1 MLIRKGRPA
10 LPNSPQSEIDW
21 EKAVTIRNITKDAMY
36 DAVAP
41 DDFESLLEIDRYNNR
56 SSAFDKI
63 ISATHDHFW
72 DPLNKDYIDFDE
84 PFDMENQPMVPETLV
99 VGLQT
104 DYVSNHLSDPKQRT
118 AFINEVVRWNLSS
131 ILHGEQGALNLS
143 ASLCHVLK
151 DQGAQEYA
159 ANQAREEARHVT
171 AFAKYIKAR
180 WGAPVECG
188 PVLKTLLVE
197 IIGAPEVYKKII
209 GMQMLV
215 EGLAMGAFA
224 TFFKEFNDPLGRKLM
239 QLVMTDEAFH
249 HKFGKIWADR
259 TIPKLDAEEHAI
271 IEDWAAHCF
280 QTLLFN
286 LVAPHQMRPVYEKF
300 GLDPD
305 KVMEEF
311 QKIATDDQRREN
323 MKESTNIFRVLVKT
337 LLNAGIITDRTRG
350 FYATY
355 VDMEEL
361 KAEGEHMVGDDI
373 AEEGIRYLQSVNFKK
388 PVNPVLVAAE

>member
-1 MLIRKGRPA
+1 MAADG
-10 LPNSPQSEIDW
+10 
-21 EKAVTIRNITKDAMY
+21 NITKDIIY

-41 DDFESLLEIDRYNNR
+41 DDFESMLELDRYNAR
-56 SSAFDKI
+56 STAFDKI

-72 DPLNKDYIDFDE
+72 DPLDKKYIDFDE
-84 PFDMENQPMVPETLV
+84 PFDMENQMLLPEEMIISLGTE
-99 VGLQT
+99 
-104 DYVSNHLSDPKQRT
+104 YVSNHLKDPKTRIRFANQQALRS
-118 AFINEVVRWNLSS
+118 FSS

-159 ANQAREEARHVT
+159 ANQTREEARHVT

-180 WGAPVECG
+180 WGRPVEAG
-188 PVLKTLLVE
+188 PTLKALLID
-197 IIGAPEVYKKII
+197 IIGSPEVYKKII

-224 TFFKEFNDPLGRKLM
+224 TFFNNINDPLGKKLM

-259 TIPKLDAEEHAI
+259 TIPKLSPEEHAI

-286 LVAPHQMRPVYEKF
+286 LVAPSQQRDLYEEF
-300 GLDPD
+300 GMDPD
-305 KVMEEF
+305 VVMAEM
-311 QKIATDDQRREN
+311 AAMVTDESRREN
-323 MKESTNIFRVLVKT
+323 MKEQSNIFRVLVKT
-337 LLNAGIITDRTRG
+337 LLNAGIITDRTRA
-350 FYATY
+350 FYAIY

-361 KAEGEHMVGDDI
+361 KGEGDRMVGDDI
-373 AEEGIRYLQSVNFKK
+373 AEEGIKYLQEINFKDR
-388 PVNPVLVAAE
+388 VAAAVKIAAE

>member
-1 MLIRKGRPA
+1 MAADG
-10 LPNSPQSEIDW
+10 
-21 EKAVTIRNITKDAMY
+21 NITKDIIY

-41 DDFESLLEIDRYNNR
+41 DDFESMLELDRYNAR
-56 SSAFDKI
+56 STAFDKI

-72 DPLNKDYIDFDE
+72 DPLDKKYIDFDA
-84 PFDMENQPMVPETLV
+84 PFDMENEMLLPEDMIISLS
-99 VGLQT
+99 T
-104 DYVSNHLSDPKQRT
+104 DYVSNHLTDWKTR
-118 AFINEVVRWNLSS
+118 VRFANQSALRSFSS

-159 ANQAREEARHVT
+159 ANQTREEARHVT

-180 WGAPVECG
+180 WGRPVECG
-188 PVLKTLLVE
+188 PTLKALLID
-197 IIGAPEVYKKII
+197 IIGSPEVYKKII

-224 TFFKEFNDPLGRKLM
+224 TFFNNIRDPLGKKLM

-259 TIPKLDAEEHAI
+259 TIPKLSPEEHAI

-286 LVAPHQMRPVYEKF
+286 LVAPSQQRDLYEEF

-305 KVMEEF
+305 KV
-311 QKIATDDQRREN
+311 IAEMAANMNDEIRREN
-323 MKESTNIFRVLVKT
+323 MKEQTNIFRVLVKT
-337 LLNAGIITDRTRG
+337 LLNAGIITDRTKA

-361 KAEGEHMVGDDI
+361 KGEGDRMVGDDI
-373 AEEGIRYLQSVNFKK
+373 AEEGIKYLQEINFKDR
-388 PVNPVLVAAE
+388 VTQAISIAAE

>member
-1 MLIRKGRPA
+1 MAADG
-10 LPNSPQSEIDW
+10 
-21 EKAVTIRNITKDAMY
+21 NITKDIIY

-41 DDFESLLEIDRYNNR
+41 DDFESMLELDRYGNR
-56 SSAFDKI
+56 STAFDKI

-72 DPLNKDYIDFDE
+72 DPLDKKYIDFDE
-84 PFDMENQPMVPETLV
+84 PFDMENEMLLPEDMIISLS
-99 VGLQT
+99 T
-104 DYVSNHLSDPKQRT
+104 DYVSNHLSDWKTRVRFVNQSTLRT
-118 AFINEVVRWNLSS
+118 FSS

-159 ANQAREEARHVT
+159 ANQTREEARHVT

-180 WGAPVECG
+180 WGKPVECG
-188 PVLKTLLVE
+188 PTLKTLLVD
-197 IIGAPEVYKKII
+197 IIGSPEVYKKII

-224 TFFKEFNDPLGRKLM
+224 TVFAKTNDPLAKKLM

-259 TIPKLDAEEHAI
+259 TIPHLSEKEHET
-271 IEDWAAHCF
+271 IEMWAAHCF

-286 LVAPHQMRPVYEKF
+286 LVAPTQQRDLYEEF

-305 KVMEEF
+305 RV
-311 QKIATDDQRREN
+311 IAEMAANMTDDIRREN
-323 MKESTNIFRVLVKT
+323 MREQSNIFRVLVKT
-337 LLNAGIITDRTRG
+337 LLNAGIITDRTKA
-350 FYATY
+350 FYGTY
-355 VDMEEL
+355 VDIEEL
-361 KAEGEHMVGDDI
+361 RGEGDRMIGDDI
-373 AEEGIRYLQSVNFKK
+373 AEEGIAYLQEINFADKARRI
-388 PVNPVLVAAE
+388 LIAAE